1 MEELKQEL
9 VELIQSIDDVRI
21 LIKIRNFLIAINER
35 IAQRV

>member
-9 VELIQSIDDVRI
+9 AKLICSIDDVRV
-21 LIKIRNFLIAINER
+21 LIKIRSFLVAINER

>member
-21 LIKIRNFLIAINER
+21 LIKIRSFLMAINER
-35 IAQRV
+35 LAQRV